1 RRYTPA
7 YDVTVEEYLAR
18 LDAHG
23 MSHGVLVQPSFLG
36 SDNSYLLQ
44 AIARAPQRLRGI
56 AMVDADIEDAQLQ
69 ALQQGGVVGVR

>member
-1 RRYTPA
+1 MSTSAALSTRALRIDTHAHVFARGLPMADVRRYTPA

-44 AIARAPQRLRGI
+44 AIARAP
-56 AMVDADIEDAQLQ
+56 
-69 ALQQGGVVGVR
+69 